1 MKNIVIKK
9 VKENKEVIS
18 TDKRYVGDL
27 KEYLNADFYPESVE
41 LSSKGLFCCV
51 DEDGYPKNLDFNIF
65 IPTLSPDFP
74 IQRLVGNVVFYR
86 VKPVNYSGEI
96 YDYEIGEL
104 TEKDLEIINKI
115 LSEDEQKRYNKMF
128 NVMYNSVDNY
138 LKPIIRC
145 F

>member
-1 MKNIVIKK
+1 MKNIVIKR
-9 VKENKEVIS
+9 VNASKEVLNIE
-18 TDKRYVGDL
+18 KRYVGDL

-65 IPTLSPDFP
+65 IPTLSPNFP

-86 VKPVNYSGEI
+86 LKPVNYSGEI

-138 LKPIIRC
+138 LKPIIR
-145 F
+145 FF